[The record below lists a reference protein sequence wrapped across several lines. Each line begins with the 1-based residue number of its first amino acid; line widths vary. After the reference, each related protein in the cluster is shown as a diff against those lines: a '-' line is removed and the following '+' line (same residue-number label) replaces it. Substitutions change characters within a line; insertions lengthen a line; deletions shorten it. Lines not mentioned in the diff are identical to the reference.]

1 MEWMTMIRVLIV
13 DNELLA
19 GIRIEHLLVTMKN
32 IEVLGIASTGADAL
46 VVSRQSPPDIL
57 IINLSVSN
65 MDKVWITD
73 LVHQMDLMP
82 VLIFCPSFDGFNPM
96 PEVIPRKD
104 SFNMRL
110 INSEDMAASILG
122 ACRLVHKRRREAS
135 GAPRTHLYVYS
146 YQGIEKIPVA
156 EVLLFRAAHK
166 YVMAHLPGRTVTIND
181 SLKSLMTEFSGLFVK
196 IHRNAL
202 VAISA
207 IDKLEPVDDHM
218 TVVIKGLDSRP
229 TVSRRR
235 VSYLRQLMPLL

>member
-1 MEWMTMIRVLIV
+1 
-13 DNELLA
+13 
-19 GIRIEHLLVTMKN
+19 
-32 IEVLGIASTGADAL
+32 
-46 VVSRQSPPDIL
+46 
-57 IINLSVSN
+57 
-65 MDKVWITD
+65 
-73 LVHQMDLMP
+73 